1 MTDPLPIS
9 STPITAVDLSA
20 AAGGTPKGLPGSTL
34 SPSRRAW
41 VENLTIV
48 LLHKALIITVTVI
61 VTAAVGAYAF
71 VWMPNYYKATAVIL
85 PARQQGGELSN
96 ITSGIASSLKDL
108 GVAKLH
114 GGGGDDSY
122 TPLSLMDSRE
132 LQEKIIHQFGF
143 IKIYRAKNMEEA
155 LAEFS
160 KNLDGE
166 LSEEG
171 PFKISFED
179 TNPARAAAVTN
190 AVIDAINDVNTRLAK
205 EEANHNVTYAQ
216 ARYDQNVA
224 DLDSA
229 EQALGAFQRKYG
241 VYSLPEQAK
250 AELSAMAELEQ
261 QKYVAEIN
269 LQNAQQLY
277 GSNASEAQVY
287 RNTIDQIAS
296 KIGEMRAGMD
306 AKATSFVPTNVMPDV
321 ALEYLRRMREV
332 EIQSKLKAFLLP
344 SYEEAKLDQ
353 QKLLFGFVTL
363 DRAETPINK
372 SRPHRSILLLAA
384 LAGTAAIMAICVI
397 VLANLRRVR
406 ANFVRD
412 QQRILS

>member
-9 STPITAVDLSA
+9 STPITPLDLSA
-20 AAGGTPKGLPGSTL
+20 AAGGTPKGLPSSTL
-34 SPSRRAW
+34 TPSRRAW

-48 LLHKALIITVTVI
+48 LRHKALIITVTLI
-61 VTAAVGAYAF
+61 VTAAVGVYAF

-85 PARQQGGELSN
+85 PARNAGGALSSV
-96 ITSGIASSLKDL
+96 TSGIASSLKDL

-114 GGGGDDSY
+114 GGDDSY
-122 TPLSLMDSRE
+122 TPLSLMQSRE
-132 LQEKIIHQFGF
+132 LKEKIIHQFGF
-143 IKIYRAKNMEEA
+143 IKIYKAVDMEDA
-155 LAEFS
+155 LELFS
-160 KNLDGE
+160 GNLDGE
-166 LSEEG
+166 VSDEG
-171 PFKISFED
+171 PFTVSFED
-179 TNPARAAAVTN
+179 TDPARAAAVTN
-190 AVIDAINDVNTRLAK
+190 AVIDAINDVNSRLAV
-205 EEANHNVTYAQ
+205 EEAKHNVTYAQ
-216 ARYDQNVA
+216 ARYDQNIA

-229 EQALGAFQRKYG
+229 ERALGVFQRKYG
-241 VYSLPEQAK
+241 VYSLPDQAK

-287 RNTIDQIAS
+287 RNTIEQIAS

-344 SYEEAKLDQ
+344 AYEEAKLDQ
-353 QKLLFGFVTL
+353 QKLLFGFVIL
-363 DRAETPINK
+363 DRAETPVKK
-372 SRPHRSILLLAA
+372 SRPHRSVFLLGA
-384 LAGTAAIMAICVI
+384 LISSI
-397 VLANLRRVR
+397 VLTSVVVIAASRFRQIRQTFKL
-406 ANFVRD
+406 D
-412 QQRILS
+412 QTRIGI